1 MVHWDEITF
10 FGQIIIFLGQIGVEN
25 KGFKKI
31 LLKMVPSKI
40 LTL

>member
-1 MVHWDEITF
+1 MVHWDEITSF
-10 FGQIIIFLGQIGVEN
+10 GQIGVEN
-25 KGFKKI
+25 KGFEKI

>member
-1 MVHWDEITF
+1 MVHWDEITS
-10 FGQIIIFLGQIGVEN
+10 GQIGVEN
-25 KGFKKI
+25 KGFEKI